1 MCSPVLL
8 SLVVVVVDSDVVSS
22 TAFVDRQMEL
32 ALISLT
38 NVNIFWLE
46 RVAWS
51 EMRRVYLKN
60 TVNLKLE
67 FFGLQ

>member
-38 NVNIFWLE
+38 NVNIVWLE